1 LIEVLDALSS
11 PALAR
16 YWLMAAWHCSAVSA
30 AAGDATAKA
39 PSRAEVATTTR
50 TSWRRVI
57 APGPMPS
64 LAVSAGTVDR
74 ARGGVKETG
83 EPVDPPPMSGIDLT
97 DDAGPSEAPQA
108 SGAAPR
114 RWPRLPRP
122 TGIRNGGLLL
132 VLVALAAVIALVD
145 QPPETGGGRRLPS
158 IFQSLTP
165 PTGITALPPVV
176 AQPPPATRAAEG
188 ELPASADRAHPRRVH
203 PLPARSG
210 TGSAGDVEARPVG
223 DPGGSGS
230 GGSGSGLGG
239 TTPPVDVTPP
249 ASVRVPPASVRVT
262 SPTLLGRD
270 LPGVRVATPEVA
282 VETPAGLTALR

>member
-1 LIEVLDALSS
+1 
-11 PALAR
+11 
-16 YWLMAAWHCSAVSA
+16 
-30 AAGDATAKA
+30 
-39 PSRAEVATTTR
+39 
-50 TSWRRVI
+50 
-57 APGPMPS
+57 
-64 LAVSAGTVDR
+64 
-74 ARGGVKETG
+74 
-83 EPVDPPPMSGIDLT
+83 MSGIDLT
-97 DDAGPSEAPQA
+97 DDAGASEPSAA
-108 SGAAPR
+108 SGAPRR

-145 QPPETGGGRRLPS
+145 QPPETGGGRHLPS
-158 IFQSLTP
+158 ILQTLTP

-230 GGSGSGLGG
+230 GGSGSGG
-239 TTPPVDVTPP
+239 TTPPLDVTPA

-262 SPTLLGRD
+262 PPTLLGRD
-270 LPGVRVATPEVA
+270 LPEVRVATPEVA
-282 VETPAGLTALR
+282 VGTPARLTAVR

>member
-1 LIEVLDALSS
+1 
-11 PALAR
+11 
-16 YWLMAAWHCSAVSA
+16 
-30 AAGDATAKA
+30 
-39 PSRAEVATTTR
+39 
-50 TSWRRVI
+50 
-57 APGPMPS
+57 
-64 LAVSAGTVDR
+64 
-74 ARGGVKETG
+74 
-83 EPVDPPPMSGIDLT
+83 MSGIDLT

-108 SGAAPR
+108 SGDARR

-176 AQPPPATRAAEG
+176 AQPPPVTQATEG
-188 ELPASADRAHPRRVH
+188 ERPASADRAHPRRVH
-203 PLPARSG
+203 PRPARSG

-230 GGSGSGLGG
+230 GG
-239 TTPPVDVTPP
+239 TTPPLDVTPP
-249 ASVRVPPASVRVT
+249 AGVRVPSASVRVT
-262 SPTLLGRD
+262 PPTLLGRD
-270 LPGVRVATPEVA
+270 LPEVRVATPEVA
-282 VETPAGLTALR
+282 VETPTGLTALR